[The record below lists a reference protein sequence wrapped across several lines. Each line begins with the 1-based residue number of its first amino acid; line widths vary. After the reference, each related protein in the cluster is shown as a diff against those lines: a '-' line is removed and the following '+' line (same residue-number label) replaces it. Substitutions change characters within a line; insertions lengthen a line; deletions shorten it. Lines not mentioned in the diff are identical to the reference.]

1 MRRMKRVLASVFAII
16 AASTIAAGAAVA
28 GQAPDQ
34 APAAPPGPNAGP
46 SAGDAPYPGHPDLVP
61 VVHPEAELDR
71 LSEKAKAELIEARRV
86 FDELAASGPPDD
98 VLAKGFGRLGQLYY
112 VYDLLDPALA
122 AFADAATLQPD
133 TFDWHYYLGAI
144 TTAEGDLERA
154 EQELRRA
161 VELRP
166 EDLGARVRLG
176 RVLQDA
182 SRPEE
187 AEEQLGAALEIDP
200 DSAAALYGLGK
211 IRYDSGATEEAVAL
225 LEKALALQP
234 GATSIHHLLGL
245 AYRKLRDLDKAREHL
260 AANKG
265 DPVLFPDPLVSGLDS
280 LLHGAKLDTI
290 AGNNAMEEG
299 DLDGAIAAYRRGLE
313 AEPDNA
319 SLHYNLAVALTRAG
333 QRPRALK
340 ELERA
345 VEIDPDYRDAQY
357 NLAAAL
363 RQEGRFDEA
372 AEHYRRAFEIDSQ
385 DHLAHLEW
393 AATLDDAGQPERA
406 AEEARAILEQ
416 APDYEPAPRAGAH
429 LLLARLAE
437 AAGREGEVLEH
448 LRSAV
453 EETPDDPR
461 AVGPWRWRSAGGELR
476 RGGGA
481 VHAIDRAGAE
491 DFEARFARAMA
502 LILDGQDGA
511 ARQALEADLDQVG
524 EVPPLVQLLA
534 RLLAASPGR
543 RRPRRAQG
551 PGARPPTARA
561 RAQPG
566 LRGDPGDGVGRAGP
580 VRARRALGAPGAGG
594 GREARARRRGGAGS
608 GAARHL
614 RARRAAPLALGPAL
628 SRHLQGPTS

>member
-16 AASTIAAGAAVA
+16 AASTIAVGAAVA
-28 GQAPDQ
+28 GQTPDQ
-34 APAAPPGPNAGP
+34 APAAPRSPTAGP

-71 LSEKAKAELIEARRV
+71 LSEKAKAELLEARRV
-86 FDELAASGPPDD
+86 FDELAASRPPDD

-122 AFADAATLQPD
+122 AFADAAILQPD

-154 EQELRRA
+154 EKELRRA

-166 EDLGARVRLG
+166 DDLGARIRLG

-187 AEEQLGAALEIDP
+187 AEEQFDAALEIDS

-211 IRYDSGATEEAVAL
+211 IRYDSGATQEAVTL
-225 LEKALALQP
+225 LERALALQP
-234 GATSIHHLLGL
+234 QATSIHHLLGL

-290 AGNNAMEEG
+290 AGNKALEEG
-299 DLDGAIAAYRRGLE
+299 DLEGAIAAYRRGLE

-333 QRPRALK
+333 QRPEAIE

-345 VEIDPDYRDAQY
+345 VEIDPDQRDAQY

-363 RQEGRFDEA
+363 RQGGRLDEA

-393 AATLDDAGQPERA
+393 ATTLADAGHPERA

-416 APDYEPAPRAGAH
+416 APDYEPEPRAGAH

-437 AAGREGEVLEH
+437 AAGRGDQVLDH

-453 EETPDDPR
+453 AETPDDPKAVR
-461 AVGPWRWRSAGGELR
+461 AL
-476 RGGGA
+476 A
-481 VHAIDRAGAE
+481 VALGRAGDFGQAAARFGRLIELAPE
-491 DFEARFARAMA
+491 DLDARFARAMA

-511 ARQALEADLDQVG
+511 ARQALEDDLEDVG
-524 EVPPLVQLLA
+524 QAPPLVQLLA
-534 RLLAASPGR
+534 RLLAASPDAAVRDGHKALALARQLLEHERNLDYAETLAMAWAELGQFERAEHWERQVLEAAEALGR
-543 RRPRRAQG
+543 DDVTER
-551 PGARPPTARA
+551 ARA
-561 RAQPG
+561 RIATYERGEP
-566 LRGDPGDGVGRAGP
+566 LRSPWTQR
-580 VRARRALGAPGAGG
+580 
-594 GREARARRRGGAGS
+594 
-608 GAARHL
+608 
-614 RARRAAPLALGPAL
+614 
-628 SRHLQGPTS
+628 